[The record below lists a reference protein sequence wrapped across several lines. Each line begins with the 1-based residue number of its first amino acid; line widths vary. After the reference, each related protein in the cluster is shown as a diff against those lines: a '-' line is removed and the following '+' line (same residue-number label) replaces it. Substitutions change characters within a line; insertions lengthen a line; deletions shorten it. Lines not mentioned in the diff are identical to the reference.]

1 LGHFFRGTS
10 LSVLNAFFTR
20 QLFEI
25 SEALLDLRF
34 LEHSEVQV
42 HPRGQSRRD
51 PVAQAT
57 VEGGTLFTI
66 DSLVAQ
72 YPGPIRQ
79 SERNP
84 RLSQ

>member
-1 LGHFFRGTS
+1 MLPDR
-10 LSVLNAFFTR
+10 LSH
-20 QLFEI
+20 QPFES
-25 SEALLDLRF
+25 SEALLELRF
-34 LEHSEVQV
+34 LEHPELRV
-42 HPRGQSRRD
+42 HHRGQSRRD

-57 VEGGTLFTI
+57 VEGVTLFTI